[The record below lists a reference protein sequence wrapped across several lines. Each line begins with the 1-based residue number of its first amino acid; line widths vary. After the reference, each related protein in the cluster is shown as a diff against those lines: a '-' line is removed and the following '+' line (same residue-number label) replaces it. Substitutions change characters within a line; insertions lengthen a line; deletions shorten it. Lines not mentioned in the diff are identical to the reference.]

1 MRPIDDVVVYLE
13 LVRCM
18 VEEGV
23 EGVSLAAHPHVVVER
38 GQLLCDH
45 SVGEHLAKTDMQRLQ
60 QSKTCVQLTPS
71 RFVTITTS
79 TTTFSGSR
87 IGALKGG
94 EP

>member
-1 MRPIDDVVVYLE
+1 
-13 LVRCM
+13 M

-45 SVGEHLAKTDMQRLQ
+45 SVGENLGKTDMQQLQ
-60 QSKTCVQLTPS
+60 KSKPCVQLTPS